1 MNIES
6 LSEDEVEEI
15 VRAFK
20 DFIKKVIKHSAIDY
34 ARKIKSTNYREIVYS
49 DLVDY
54 RMPLSVF
61 DDGIFWFDEKIED
74 RFQDDNYN
82 RAMNL
87 LSKTEKEIFKLSV
100 EGYSNIEIANK
111 LNTTVNCIKATK
123 SRARRKLIK
132 RVEEYRNERK

>member
-6 LSEDEVEEI
+6 LSEDEIEEI
-15 VRAFK
+15 VKAFK

-34 ARKIKSTNYREIVYS
+34 ARKVKSTNYREIVYS

-54 RMPLSVF
+54 KMPLSVF
-61 DDGIFWFDEKIED
+61 DDGIFLFDEKIED
-74 RFQDDNYN
+74 RFQDDSYN

-87 LSKTEKEIFKLSV
+87 LSKTEKEIFKLSI

-132 RVEEYRNERK
+132 RVEEYRDGRK